1 MKVFASIAFALAWTA
16 LSVPAARAEEQ
27 TPAED
32 PILAVVNGAEI
43 RRSEVVE
50 SARSLPPEYQAQIEQ
65 ILPALV
71 ERYVDL
77 KLLGERAEA
86 SGLEDDSE
94 VKKTMADLQRDVVR
108 EVYLRR
114 YLKEHVSEAELQTR
128 YQEFLKANPPQ
139 PEVHARHILVTTK
152 EEADKA
158 IEQINSGKEFA
169 DVAAELSKGG
179 SAQRGGDLGYFVK
192 GDMVPEFSEAA
203 FAIEP
208 GQIGKEPVETQFGWH
223 VIKVEDRRDRQPP
236 SFEEVRP
243 TLEGEAQQE
252 LVTALLKELRDQAEI
267 EIKIPPAAV
276 DPAADEAAPPALA
289 PEGGTADPATQAQ

>member
-1 MKVFASIAFALAWTA
+1 MKILVSIAFALAWTA
-16 LSVPAARAEEQ
+16 LSVPVGAEEQ
-27 TPAED
+27 TSEVD
-32 PILAVVNGAEI
+32 PVLAVVNGTEV
-43 RRSEVVE
+43 RRSEVIE
-50 SARSLPPEYQAQIEQ
+50 SARALPPEYQAQIEQ

-77 KLLGERAEA
+77 KLLGDRAEA
-86 SGLEDDSE
+86 SGLENDPE

-114 YLKEHVSEAELQTR
+114 YLKEHVSEAALEAR

-139 PEVHARHILVTTK
+139 PEIHARHILVPTK

-169 DVAAELSKGG
+169 EVAAELSKGG

-208 GQIGKEPVETQFGWH
+208 GQISKEPVQTQFGWH
-223 VIKVEDRRDRQPP
+223 IIKVEDRRDRQPP
-236 SFEEVRP
+236 NFEEVRS

-252 LVTALLKELRDQAEI
+252 LVTALLKELREGAEI
-267 EIKIPPAAV
+267 EIRTPPAAEA
-276 DPAADEAAPPALA
+276 PAEGEETAPPAA
-289 PEGGTADPATQAQ
+289 GPEGGTADPATQAE